1 MNKQHTLKR
10 IVTFILTL
18 IITVTGILFMPNVAH
33 AAEWQQNNKGWRWQ
47 ENDKTYAT
55 SEWKYI
61 NNHWYHFN
69 ESGYMDTGWTR
80 VNGSWY
86 YLGSANDGAMK
97 YGWYYDTTDQG
108 WYYLGGA
115 NDGAMKTG
123 WQLVNHKWYYLRSS
137 GRMAYNTWIGGY
149 YVNADGA
156 WVEDKTSGTTTTTQT
171 TTQTGC
177 NHTWKESF
185 TTVKTKAYDDVIVHE
200 YPVYETHYV
209 HTCRNIGLCG
219 IKHPEF
225 ILGYITRSRYAIDG
239 TTWLTEDCVQV
250 DLTAAFEHWKAN
262 GNPDGTWYDFKC
274 FNRSSA
280 GYTCS
285 NSYCTDTIQ
294 VGTKTV
300 EEIVHIPSV
309 TTTKDIYV
317 CTKCGAEKDR

>member
-18 IITVTGILFMPNVAH
+18 IITVTGILFMPNVTH

-97 YGWYYDTTDQG
+97 
-108 WYYLGGA
+108 
-115 NDGAMKTG
+115 TG
-123 WQLVNHKWYYLRSS
+123 WQLVNHKWYYLRSN

-200 YPVYETHYV
+200 YPVYETHYI
-209 HTCRNIGLCG
+209 HTCCKITTCCT
-219 IKHPEF
+219 KHPEF
-225 ILGYITRSRYAIDG
+225 ILGYTTREKYIQSSGEWITQ
-239 TTWLTEDCVQV
+239 DCVRV

-262 GNPDGTWYDFKC
+262 GNPNGTWSEFMCGHLGEY
-274 FNRSSA
+274 A
-280 GYTCS
+280 CS
-285 NSYCTDTIQ
+285 RAYCTDTIQ